1 MMILSAASSSI
12 SLTTPAS
19 PGEELARNTKLDN
32 IKRWDVGISIYLFIY
47 PVPICISLTD
57 STIQGRRGGGGGCQ
71 GGMQHRL

>member
-1 MMILSAASSSI
+1 MREYLH
-12 SLTTPAS
+12 
-19 PGEELARNTKLDN
+19 
-32 IKRWDVGISIYLFIY
+32 IYLFIY